1 MIYGNNAIY
10 EATIITKEN
19 SRQFPCRSEEI
30 LLLNVLR
37 EIRKIDEESIML
49 STRFREKHETGKQCY
64 IPCYPCELIF
74 ERFKKDE
81 LIEILEE
88 YLNEVGYAKEVKEG
102 K

>member
-1 MIYGNNAIY
+1 MIYGKNGIY

-19 SRQFPCRSEEI
+19 WWQYPCRDEEI

-37 EIRKIDEESIML
+37 EVRKIDEESIML
-49 STRFREKHETGKQCY
+49 STRLRKRYETGGQCY
-64 IPCYPCELIF
+64 IPSYPCRLIF
-74 ERFKKDE
+74 ERFNKDE

-88 YLNEVGYAKEVKEG
+88 YLNSVGYAKEVKEG